1 MYYYRPDIARPSNAR
16 LLNTN
21 HLLKRAGIKLEAV
34 ALTSFQN
41 LQTFTLVDMILATC
55 VVEHGYNRVSV
66 SPPKASSQL
75 PLDTSIH

>member
-1 MYYYRPDIARPSNAR
+1 MQGYLTSTIYSNVQV
-16 LLNTN
+16 
-21 HLLKRAGIKLEAV
+21 IKLEAV

-55 VVEHGYNRVSV
+55 VVEHGNNRVSV